1 VIDPNSLKDLQLD
14 GWTLKVREP
23 QDTEAPHPVV
33 FLIHGWTG
41 DERSMWVFAQRLPKQ
56 ALLIAP
62 RATYASKHE
71 NLAGF
76 SWVENRAGQFSEL
89 PAFEPALSSFEG
101 LLGKLAEQY
110 ATADFAKFSLM
121 GFSQGSA
128 FSFALA
134 LRHPERVSRLA
145 ALAGFLPA
153 GGESQLARLAGKP
166 IFIAHGTQDE
176 TVPVSK
182 AREAQAALQ
191 AAGASVRYCE
201 SDTGHKLGANCARE
215 LQEFFDN

>member
-1 VIDPNSLKDLQLD
+1 MIDPESLIDLQLD

-23 QDTEAPHPVV
+23 QDSETSYPVIL
-33 FLIHGWTG
+33 LIHGWTG

-62 RATYASKHE
+62 RAPYASKHE
-71 NLAGF
+71 NLAGY
-76 SWVENRAGQFSEL
+76 SWVETRAGQFSEL
-89 PAFEPALSSFEG
+89 QAFEPALASFEG
-101 LLGKLAEQY
+101 LLAKLVSHY
-110 ATADFAKFSLM
+110 PNADFSGFGM
-121 GFSQGSA
+121 TGFSQGAA

-134 LRHPERVSRLA
+134 LSHSERVSKLA

-153 GGESQLARLAGKP
+153 GGEGQLPRLAKKP
-166 IFIAHGTQDE
+166 IFIAHGTEDE
-176 TVPVSK
+176 TVPVAK

-215 LQEFFDN
+215 LQEFFA